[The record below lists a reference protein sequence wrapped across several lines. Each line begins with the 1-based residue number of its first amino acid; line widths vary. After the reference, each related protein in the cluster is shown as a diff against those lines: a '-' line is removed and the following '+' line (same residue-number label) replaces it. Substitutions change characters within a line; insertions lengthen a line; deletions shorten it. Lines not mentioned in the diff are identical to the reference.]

1 MGAILNE
8 MSLDER
14 VCDCCQTTAAITDKG
29 PVVIYRDRSDE
40 EIRDMSI
47 VRWVDGNWS
56 EPKIIF
62 QDNWK
67 IEGCPVNGPKA
78 DAIGNDLAIAWFT
91 AADRKPK
98 VKVVFSSDSG
108 ENFEAPII
116 ISEINP
122 AGRVDIA
129 MIDKDNVLVCWLES
143 IEAGNELKV
152 VRVRKTGNNSDPL
165 LVAMVDG
172 SRKSGFPQ
180 MELLGDT
187 IYFAWT
193 GIDQN
198 ISTVKTAFVRLKN
211 L

>member
-1 MGAILNE
+1 M
-8 MSLDER
+8 
-14 VCDCCQTTAAITDKG
+14 
-29 PVVIYRDRSDE
+29 
-40 EIRDMSI
+40 
-47 VRWVDGNWS
+47 
-56 EPKIIF
+56 
-62 QDNWK
+62 
-67 IEGCPVNGPKA
+67 
-78 DAIGNDLAIAWFT
+78 
-91 AADRKPK
+91 
-98 VKVVFSSDSG
+98 VFSSDSG